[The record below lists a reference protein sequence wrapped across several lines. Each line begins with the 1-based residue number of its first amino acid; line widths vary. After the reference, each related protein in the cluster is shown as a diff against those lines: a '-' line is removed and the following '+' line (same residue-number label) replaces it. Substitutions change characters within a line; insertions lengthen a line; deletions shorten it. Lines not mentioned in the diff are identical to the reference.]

1 MKLYQA
7 PFLLLA
13 SLGISEAAAAAQV
26 VVTKEEDAAAAVVFS
41 RLDEYMN
48 NLAML
53 GAPVS
58 STTNSVVGRP
68 NRNNLK
74 RDTVLRGTASGGSD
88 RGKNNDSGQQ
98 RTLKKKGMKG
108 GAKNCKDLDEFPQWS
123 SEVGY
128 WIGEYTLLQGDGTY
142 NVNPNWPYPYDQYT
156 GFITGNISGTSYRQ
170 RNVFLYPPQTSER
183 CTELENASMIT
194 VSGDGTCGENGNSLV
209 FAADQTGCS
218 DDGSIS
224 GSFSIDF
231 GGFSVP
237 VDTTTE
243 LVGADNALLYQ
254 VSSSGVLTQSQL
266 TTLLQNGS
274 LRVRTAQ
281 SFSFTGEPGGTSY
294 YRERKVTKEEFYT
307 KLDEFIALYNIRE
320 EDLCYLNGFNRL
332 PVDGYTPGAEQCRLH
347 LEQSFMLEED
357 LM

>member
-7 PFLLLA
+7 HFFLLA
-13 SLGISEAAAAAQV
+13 SWGISEAAAAAQV
-26 VVTKEEDAAAAVVFS
+26 VVSKEDDAAAVVFA
-41 RLDEYMN
+41 RIDEYMN

-58 STTNSVVGRP
+58 TTTSVVGRP
-68 NRNNLK
+68 NRSMK
-74 RDTVLRGTASGGSD
+74 RDTVRGSSVRGG
-88 RGKNNDSGQQ
+88 GQE
-98 RTLKKKGMKG
+98 RNLKKKKGEKG
-108 GAKNCKDLDEFPQWS
+108 GPKNCKDLNEFPQWS

-142 NVNPNWPYPYDQYT
+142 NVNANWPYPYDQYT

-183 CTELENASMIT
+183 CTEFENASMVT

-266 TTLLQNGS
+266 TTLIQNGNV
-274 LRVRTAQ
+274 RVRTAQ

-294 YRERKVTKEEFYT
+294 YREKKVTKEEFYT
-307 KLDEFIALYNIRE
+307 KLNEFITSYNIRE

-332 PVDGYTPGAEQCRLH
+332 PVDGYTPGVEQCRIH